1 MPNGGIEKEHI
12 FHEEHRWEPIHVSL
26 I

>member
-1 MPNGGIEKEHI
+1 MPYGGIEKEHI

>member
-1 MPNGGIEKEHI
+1 MPNGDIEKEHI